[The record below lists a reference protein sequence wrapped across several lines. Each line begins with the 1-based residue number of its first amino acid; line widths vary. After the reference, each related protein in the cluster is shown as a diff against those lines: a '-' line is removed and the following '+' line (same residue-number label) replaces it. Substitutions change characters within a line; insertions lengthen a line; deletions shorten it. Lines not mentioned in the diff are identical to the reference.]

1 MRSLSYPLAGAIAL
15 LLAVPAPAAADRV
28 IIGGQSVRA
37 SDAPWAVALA
47 SRQRFGPARSGQ
59 FCGGVVVGPRTVV
72 TAAHCLS
79 HEVLGMDVSEAK
91 DLRIIVGRDDLRSL
105 TGAELELRDTW
116 VNPEY
121 DAVTNAG
128 DVAVLTLKEPV
139 PGGRVLPMA
148 QPGES
153 VYRTGT
159 AAMVYGWGDVYGDGT
174 YSETLRTARLLVLD
188 DGLCERAYPGSAEGI
203 YRRASMLCGGLPE
216 GGKDA
221 CQGDSGGPLVA
232 RGRLIGLVSWGSG
245 CAQKGRPGVYTRIS
259 AVAKPLAAHVADA
272 ARQAALSTAKAVDL
286 PHPVSPDAGQSTPS
300 HSGATEPDQIVPPH
314 SALPDM
320 GQTAPLRAVRRAVA
334 PGVRHGAGVR
344 PARPRW
350 RP

>member
-1 MRSLSYPLAGAIAL
+1 MRSLCFPLAGAFAL
-15 LLAVPAPAAADRV
+15 LLAASAPAAADRAV
-28 IIGGQSVRA
+28 IGGQSVRA

-79 HEVLGMDVSEAK
+79 HEVLGMDVSEAR
-91 DLRIIVGRDDLRSL
+91 DLRVIVGRDDLRSL
-105 TGAELELRDTW
+105 SGAELELRDTW
-116 VNPEY
+116 VNPDY

-139 PGGRVLPMA
+139 PGGRVIPMA
-148 QPGES
+148 QPGET
-153 VYRTGT
+153 VYKTGT

-174 YSETLRTARLLVLD
+174 YSETLRTAKLLVLD
-188 DGLCERAYPGSAEGI
+188 DSMCERAYPGSAEGV
-203 YRRASMLCGGLPE
+203 YRRGSMLCGGLPE

-245 CAQKGRPGVYTRIS
+245 CAQKGHPGVYTRIS
-259 AVAKPLAAHVADA
+259 SVASLLAARLTDGAKHTEGG
-272 ARQAALSTAKAVDL
+272 ARQGNGVK
-286 PHPVSPDAGQSTPS
+286 
-300 HSGATEPDQIVPPH
+300 GAE
-314 SALPDM
+314 
-320 GQTAPLRAVRRAVA
+320 
-334 PGVRHGAGVR
+334 GAGKAESYQGQAER
-344 PARPRW
+344 PGHDQGPGL
-350 RP
+350 

>member
-15 LLAVPAPAAADRV
+15 LLAAPAPAAADRV
-28 IIGGQSVRA
+28 IVGGQSVRA
-37 SDAPWAVALA
+37 SEAPWAVALA

-59 FCGGVVVGPRTVV
+59 FCGGVVVGPRTVI

-91 DLRIIVGRDDLRSL
+91 DLRIITGRDDLRGVG
-105 TGAELELRDTW
+105 GAELELRDTW
-116 VNPEY
+116 VNPGY
-121 DAVTNAG
+121 DAGTNAG

-148 QPGES
+148 QSGDP

-159 AAMVYGWGDVYGDGT
+159 PAMVYGWGDVYGDGT

-188 DGLCERAYPGSAEGI
+188 DALCERAYPGSAEGV
-203 YRRASMLCGGLPE
+203 YRRGSMLCGGLPD

-245 CAQKGRPGVYTRIS
+245 CAQKGHPGVYTRIS
-259 AVAKPLAAHVADA
+259 AVKPLVA
-272 ARQAALSTAKAVDL
+272 ARVTESAKQAAPPAAQ
-286 PHPVSPDAGQSTPS
+286 A
-300 HSGATEPDQIVPPH
+300 AEPP
-314 SALPDM
+314 AR
-320 GQTAPLRAVRRAVA
+320 TAPPEPERIAPVVQLPPIAQQLVSRAVPR
-334 PGVRHGAGVR
+334 GVRHGPR
-344 PARPRW
+344 ARPR
-350 RP
+350 RPW

>member
-1 MRSLSYPLAGAIAL
+1 MRSLSYPLAGAVAL
-15 LLAVPAPAAADRV
+15 LLAVPAPAAADRGV
-28 IIGGQSVRA
+28 IGGQSVRA

-47 SRQRFGPARSGQ
+47 SRQRFGVARSGQ

-91 DLRIIVGRDDLRSL
+91 DLRIISGRDDLRGVS
-105 TGAELELRDTW
+105 GFELELRDTW
-116 VNPEY
+116 VNPGY
-121 DAVTNAG
+121 DAGTNAG

-148 QPGES
+148 QSGDS

-159 AAMVYGWGDVYGDGT
+159 PAMVYGWGDVYGDGT
-174 YSETLRTARLLVLD
+174 YSETLRTAKLLVLD
-188 DGLCERAYPGSAEGI
+188 DALCERAYPGSAEGV
-203 YRRASMLCGGLPE
+203 YRRGSMLCGGLPD

-245 CAQKGRPGVYTRIS
+245 CAQKGHPGVYTRIS
-259 AVAKPLAAHVADA
+259 AVKSLVA
-272 ARQAALSTAKAVDL
+272 ARVAEGAKQAAPAAAQAV
-286 PHPVSPDAGQSTPS
+286 
-300 HSGATEPDQIVPPH
+300 EP
-314 SALPDM
+314 
-320 GQTAPLRAVRRAVA
+320 PLRTAAPERTGTPAPPPTLQQLVSRAV
-334 PGVRHGAGVR
+334 PRGVRHHLR
-344 PARPRW
+344 ARPGR
-350 RP
+350 RR